1 MELFPAGTLKAVM
14 ATREERSTDAAAGS
28 DPAADGDGAGS
39 VADVPDSGE
48 RRRDRRSA
56 DVSQSGSE
64 GSAAELPAVAVSG
77 LSKRF
82 GSGPDA
88 VTAVDDVS
96 VEIPQGEIVGLLG
109 PNGAGKTTLIK
120 SILGMVLPDEGS
132 VRLHGLDVREEPRAA
147 YARVDAMLEGARHDY
162 WRLTVREN
170 LEFFAG
176 IAGNAP
182 SEVRDRHDELLERL
196 TLAEKADEPVRDLS
210 RGMKQKVSLATT
222 LARDVDV
229 AFLDEPTLGLD
240 VESSLELRRELDTL
254 ATERDLAVVLSSHD
268 MDVIQDLCDRVVV
281 LSDGEIVADDSVD
294 SLLELF
300 RTQTYEIRL
309 SERPERERRRDLE
322 RTFESV
328 SWSGP
333 DRRRLDV
340 TVSDGERLYALFDEL
355 ETAGVVVESI
365 TASEQ
370 DLEAAFLQLT
380 DDGDGSA
387 DGTDRRVEVGGVT

>member
-1 MELFPAGTLKAVM
+1 MSDTSGRQRPASEPT
-14 ATREERSTDAAAGS
+14 TETERAN
-28 DPAADGDGAGS
+28 
-39 VADVPDSGE
+39 E
-48 RRRDRRSA
+48 RPP
-56 DVSQSGSE
+56 V
-64 GSAAELPAVAVSG
+64 VAVEDLG
-77 LSKRF
+77 KTYP
-82 GSGPDA
+82 GDI
-88 VTAVDDVS
+88 TALD
-96 VEIPQGEIVGLLG
+96 EISFAIRPGEVVGLLG
-109 PNGAGKTTLIK
+109 PNGAGKTTCIK
-120 SILGMVLPDEGS
+120 CLLGLVEPTAGTIEVAS
-132 VRLHGLDVREEPRAA
+132 VDAQANPRTA
-147 YARVDAMLEGARHDY
+147 YSRVGAMLEGARNVY

-281 LSDGEIVADDSVD
+281 LSDGEVVADDSVD

-300 RTQTYEIRL
+300 RTQTYEISFEAPVDTDVVSRL
-309 SERPERERRRDLE
+309 RTTCEVTNVDHRSTQTVVTVQLPDGNDLPTVTAEVVDAGGQLHGVSTVEPDLE
-322 RTFESV
+322 E
-328 SWSGP
+328 
-333 DRRRLDV
+333 
-340 TVSDGERLYALFDEL
+340 
-355 ETAGVVVESI
+355 
-365 TASEQ
+365 
-370 DLEAAFLQLT
+370 AFLRIT
-380 DDGDGSA
+380 
-387 DGTDRRVEVGGVT
+387 GGEES